1 MKKFDSLTVIGL
13 VVGIFILIFGMYNSV
28 GFKIFLDFPSMLIA
42 IGGSLCA
49 LIVNYSLEE
58 IKNIG
63 KVFFK
68 ATKDTEVLGS
78 EIVIQFADIS
88 KKARIDGLL
97 SLDDYINTME
107 DEFFKNG
114 LRMVVDGT
122 EPEMIKEI
130 MELEIDE
137 MINRHTKGANI
148 FKSWGNYAQAFGM
161 IGTLIGLIQM
171 LNNLNDSGSLASSM
185 AKALVATLYG
195 VILANAILNPIAAN
209 LGVKSAKE
217 VAMREMIVE
226 GVLSIQAGVN
236 PRMIEE
242 KLVKYLSPKERL
254 EYLKNTSS
262 LKGAVYNG

>member
-13 VVGIFILIFGMYNSV
+13 VAGVIMLFFGMHNSA
-28 GFKIFLDFPSMLIA
+28 GFKIFFDFPSLLIA
-42 IGGSLCA
+42 IGGSFCA
-49 LIVNYSLEE
+49 LLVNYSLDE

-63 KVFFK
+63 KVFIS
-68 ATKDTEVLGS
+68 ATKDTEISGS
-78 EIVIQFADIS
+78 EIVTQFTDIS
-88 KKARIDGLL
+88 KKARKDGLL
-97 SLDDYINTME
+97 SLEDYINTME
-107 DEFFKNG
+107 DEFLKNG
-114 LRMVVDGT
+114 LRMVVDGI

-137 MINRHTKGANI
+137 MINRHTKGSNI
-148 FKSWGNYAQAFGM
+148 FKSWGNYAPAFGM

-171 LNNLNDSGSLASSM
+171 LSNLNDSGSLASGM
-185 AKALVATLYG
+185 AKALVTTLYG
-195 VILANAILNPIAAN
+195 VILANMILNPIAAN

-217 VAMREMIVE
+217 VAIREMIVE
-226 GVLSIQAGVN
+226 GVISIQAGIN

-242 KLVKYLSPKERL
+242 KLVKYLSPKERV